1 MDLLELA
8 RLQSGTKAI
17 DSATVNIPFVFI
29 PGTVDLV
36 EVSSGKPCHY
46 WRWLLAKQL
55 RKECIF
61 GGIVGGA
68 IDGRDF
74 EGGVGSTNPHQS
86 RETRCRGG
94 DVGDMKEAV
103 IP

>member
-29 PGTVDLV
+29 PGMVDLV
-36 EVSSGKPCHY
+36 EVSSGKPCHSR
-46 WRWLLAKQL
+46 RWLLAKQL
-55 RKECIF
+55 RKESVF
-61 GGIVGGA
+61 GGAVGGA

-74 EGGVGSTNPHQS
+74 EGVVGSANPHHS
-86 RETRCRGG
+86 RETKSRGG